1 MNKII
6 IFVRD
11 LEFWNRCKKY
21 ISFLLKD
28 IERDKREPSLP
39 RFILVKIFNSI
50 NIIYIFLIKPKININ
65 FSNISKVFYLKISY
79 INFN

>member
-28 IERDKREPSLP
+28 IERDKRESSLP

>member
-28 IERDKREPSLP
+28 IEKDKREPSLP
-39 RFILVKIFNSI
+39 PQ
-50 NIIYIFLIKPKININ
+50 IYIGKHF
-65 FSNISKVFYLKISY
+65 
-79 INFN
+79 